1 MIRVCKI
8 CGKQFEGRSNKE
20 ICSAACRQEAKVR
33 YMKEY
38 RSANREKIQQ
48 KQKEWYCKQ
57 LARKP
62 KITSSDNIALDIEP
76 EPQPEPQPE
85 PAPKLKPKNYI
96 PDKFKGSSWGK
107 KYYKALRIDKI
118 VMLSSALSEYGIEY
132 LSYGQLSAMFES
144 GCYSKLLNRVLTIKV
159 EERRENEKQA

>member
-8 CGKQFEGRSNKE
+8 CGKEFEGRSNKE

-57 LARKP
+57 LVRKP
-62 KITSSDNIALDIEP
+62 KITSSDNIPLEIEP
-76 EPQPEPQPE
+76 EPQPK

-118 VMLSSALSEYGIEY
+118 VMLSSALSQYGIEH
-132 LSYGQLSAMFES
+132 LSYGKLSAMFES
-144 GCYSKLLNRVLTIKV
+144 GRYFTLLNKVLTIKA
-159 EERRENEKQA
+159 EERGTHEAKS